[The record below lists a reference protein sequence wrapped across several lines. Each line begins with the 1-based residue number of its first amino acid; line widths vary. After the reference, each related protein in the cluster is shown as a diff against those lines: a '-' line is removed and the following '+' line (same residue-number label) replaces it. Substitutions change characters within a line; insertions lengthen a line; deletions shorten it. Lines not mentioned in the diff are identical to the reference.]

1 MVHFEIYD
9 AESEVGLAVDMP
21 TAASKS
27 ESSLRRGRPFILSVA
42 SDSHAFAHALAPS
55 TSAISSAV
63 RPYRSYTSRSA
74 SSLQHVVKGQ
84 LGVPHNLVEDSFPQ
98 IAFAVDRE
106 SRPAPV
112 GMNEDR
118 MASRLPVQGK
128 ATPLQDGNHKAG
140 IERRKLRGHTATR
153 TLWERT
159 S

>member
-1 MVHFEIYD
+1 MADRPRAFLAGALRLAQFPVMVHFEIYD

-21 TAASKS
+21 TGASKS

-42 SDSHAFAHALAPS
+42 SDSHPFAHALAPS

-63 RPYRSYTSRSA
+63 RPYRSYTGRSA

-84 LGVPHNLVEDSFPQ
+84 LGVPHNFDSFPQ
-98 IAFAVDRE
+98 IAFAVDRD

-112 GMNEDR
+112 GMNEDG

-128 ATPLQDGNHKAG
+128 ATPLQDIGRAH
-140 IERRKLRGHTATR
+140 
-153 TLWERT
+153 
-159 S
+159 